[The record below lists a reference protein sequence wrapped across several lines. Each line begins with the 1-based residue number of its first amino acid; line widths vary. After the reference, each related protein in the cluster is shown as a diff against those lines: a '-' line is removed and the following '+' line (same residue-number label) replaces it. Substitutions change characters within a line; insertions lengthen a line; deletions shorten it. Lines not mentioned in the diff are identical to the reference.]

1 MGDTLIIFDCDGVLV
16 DSEPLAARVLAQAIR
31 GFGLAMTDAE
41 AAEVF
46 VGCSMEM
53 VVEIVEA
60 RLGCPMEAR
69 FAESFL
75 DRLHVEMRYDL
86 AAIDGVGEA
95 IEKIRLHPRVGALCV
110 ASNGEA
116 ETVALSLEAVGL
128 ISFFTGRL
136 YTAGM
141 AGRPKPHP
149 DLFLH
154 AAREMKF
161 APQNCIVVEDSEH
174 GVNAA
179 VAAGMR
185 IYRYAPHAEAFET
198 RDHMTSVAGA
208 KIFTNMH
215 QLPDLIAVELGR

>member
-16 DSEPLAARVLAQAIR
+16 DSEPLTARVLAEAIR
-31 GFGLAMTDAE
+31 GLGLAMTDAE
-41 AAEVF
+41 AAKVF
-46 VGCSMEM
+46 LGCSLEM

-60 RLGCPMEAR
+60 RLGRPAEAD

-75 DRLHVEMRYDL
+75 GRLHSEMRRDL
-86 AAIDGVGEA
+86 AAIAGVREA
-95 IEKIRLHPRVGALCV
+95 IEKIQLHDRIGGFCV

-128 ISFFTGRL
+128 ISFFSGQL
-136 YTAGM
+136 YTASA
-141 AGRPKPHP
+141 AGRGKPHP

-161 APQNCIVVEDSEH
+161 MPESCIVVEDSEH

-179 VAAGMR
+179 LAAGMR
-185 IYRYAPHAEAFET
+185 IFRYAPNAEVVEA
-198 RDHMTSVAGA
+198 RDHRTSVAGA
-208 KIFTNMH
+208 KIFTNMN
-215 QLPDLIAVELGR
+215 QLPDLIVAELRN